1 MLAPL
6 KLRPYGAIQMRLLLL
21 LLLLFL
27 TLGRYIPEGVY
38 YYYCY
43 YFFDPGT
50 QFPSKEKITLCNIKK
65 YKNQAGMNLTPPPPL
80 QNSHAVRWH
89 CTAESKRRDAEI
101 KS

>member
-43 YFFDPGT
+43 YYY
-50 QFPSKEKITLCNIKK
+50 IML
-65 YKNQAGMNLTPPPPL
+65 
-80 QNSHAVRWH
+80 
-89 CTAESKRRDAEI
+89 
-101 KS
+101 